1 MNLQSSDILLTDN
14 IDEVVSLVS
23 DPDNYVILLYC
34 TSGRITV
41 DLNGRE
47 VAVRKNDFL
56 VCGYSMLMGDYMRS
70 SDFGCMAICVSAR
83 SFEQVAIECFRGEPR
98 WLEKQRYIKENP
110 VFQLN
115 DFQLNLMQSY
125 ASLIA
130 VYLQGVQDGYRQTII
145 RYLTQAATL
154 EILSFL
160 DTAVGED
167 VPEENLPVSKSGLL
181 VLRFLEVLRKNF
193 GQKKDVNW
201 YAEQLC
207 VTPKYLSRVCK
218 QHSSRTASAWIDE
231 VTIEEVR
238 RLLLRTDMSIKEVAF
253 ACGFSNVS
261 FFCQYV
267 KHHTGKTPSQLRKNN
282 AE

>member
-1 MNLQSSDILLTDN
+1 
-14 IDEVVSLVS
+14 
-23 DPDNYVILLYC
+23 
-34 TSGRITV
+34 
-41 DLNGRE
+41 
-47 VAVRKNDFL
+47 
-56 VCGYSMLMGDYMRS
+56 
-70 SDFGCMAICVSAR
+70 
-83 SFEQVAIECFRGEPR
+83 
-98 WLEKQRYIKENP
+98 
-110 VFQLN
+110 
-115 DFQLNLMQSY
+115 MQSY